1 MEKAESTNNQN
12 QYELKETDNNQINL
26 ETNLTTEAKKPY
38 EFYLLIY
45 NIAKRHNIGT
55 LIRSASAFNI
65 KKVLVIGE
73 NKKILKKFFGSQGT
87 VKKTE
92 FLFFND
98 IKSIKEFCKENNI
111 FICGI
116 EIGGE
121 SKPVQTQP
129 FKGNTLFVLG
139 NEGSGMNNKQKEMCD
154 HLVYIPQYSSK
165 TGSLNVAIAASIVFH
180 HFAVWANYAE
190 ASFTEEKYDVEYQ
203 KGNVE
208 INEIDK
214 VNDNVNDNDYVD
226 VDVNKN
232 ELNED
237 VFEKIFEDKELIK
250 GEICDVKDDIHKHHE
265 HKDHATPL
273 EGLIEDFQNL

>member
-1 MEKAESTNNQN
+1 MEKTDLDNQN
-12 QYELKETDNNQINL
+12 KNEKNNKIDIIDENVFNANNKDNNEIKQ
-26 ETNLTTEAKKPY
+26 PY
-38 EFYLLIY
+38 DFYLLIY
-45 NIAKRHNIGT
+45 NIAKKHNIGT

-65 KKVLVIGE
+65 KKVLVLGE

-98 IKSIKEFCKENNI
+98 IKGIKDFCKENNI
-111 FICGI
+111 YICGI

-121 SKPVQTQP
+121 SKPVHTQP

-180 HFAVWANYAE
+180 HFAVWANYQE
-190 ASFTEEKYDVEYQ
+190 ASFTEEKYDVEFQ

-208 INEIDK
+208 LIENINNTE
-214 VNDNVNDNDYVD
+214 NDNKLNNDLVQEL
-226 VDVNKN
+226 VGKEASKKN
-232 ELNED
+232 
-237 VFEKIFEDKELIK
+237 VVI
-250 GEICDVKDDIHKHHE
+250 KDDIHKHHE
-265 HKDHATPL
+265 HKENATPL
-273 EGLIEDFQNL
+273 NNLIEDFQNL

>member
-1 MEKAESTNNQN
+1 MENTDLNNNNKTIGENKFEIKNNENENINEININEIEIN
-12 QYELKETDNNQINL
+12 QV
-26 ETNLTTEAKKPY
+26 KKPFD
-38 EFYLLIY
+38 FYLLIY
-45 NIAKRHNIGT
+45 NIAKKHNIGT

-65 KKVLVIGE
+65 KKVLVLGE

-98 IKSIKEFCKENNI
+98 IKSIKDFCKENEI
-111 FICGI
+111 YICGI

-139 NEGSGMNNKQKEMCD
+139 NEGSGMNYKQKEMCD

-165 TGSLNVAIAASIVFH
+165 TGSLNVAIAASIIFH
-180 HFAVWANYAE
+180 HFAVWANYPE
-190 ASFTEEKYDVEYQ
+190 ATFTEEKYDVEFQ

-208 INEIDK
+208 IIETESDINKNYNNELIDAEILREK
-214 VNDNVNDNDYVD
+214 AEGE
-226 VDVNKN
+226 VNKSEN
-232 ELNED
+232 
-237 VFEKIFEDKELIK
+237 VI
-250 GEICDVKDDIHKHHE
+250 VKDDIHTHHA
-265 HKDHATPL
+265 HKEYVAPL
-273 EGLIEDFQNL
+273 NNLIEDFQNL